1 MNKGGRSMLTHKLS
15 IQNIQEEDEKKIRE
29 ALYDVWGVRDVELN
43 TETGEATISYN
54 EQSGSIQD
62 FQQAIIDLGYEA
74 NKLEE

>member
-1 MNKGGRSMLTHKLS
+1 MLTHKLS